1 MSPNETAAQPR
12 TQQTS
17 FTPALDAL
25 RATVAGTIISPGDP
39 DWDDARQAW
48 ALAVDQRPAAVA
60 FPESTQDIIAIV
72 EFAREHGLRVAPQG
86 TGHNAHPLEG
96 RLADSILL
104 KTERMRGVEIDAQ
117 NRRARVEAGAL
128 WMDVT
133 GPAGEHGLATMA
145 GSSPDVGVVGYTLGG
160 GLSWLSR
167 KHGLAANSVRAIEM
181 VSADGVQ
188 VRADHEQHPDLFWAL
203 RGGGGSFGIV
213 TAIEIELLPI
223 AQVYAGAMFWPQDR
237 AREVFQAWREWTQQ
251 DQPDEIIS
259 VARVLNVPPF
269 PEVPEFL
276 RGRSFVVI
284 EAVYLGEESE
294 GAQLI
299 APLRA
304 LGPEIDTFSTVP
316 APALSHLHMDP
327 DHPVPGKGDSLVIG
341 EMPAELIDEFV
352 AAATGPSGSALLSA
366 EIRQLGGAIAR
377 PAPEHGALGS
387 IDAPYIMFAVGAA
400 PTEEIRAVVKAQVA
414 GVKQAISRWGAGYEY
429 LSFVERP
436 IDSRELYRDEYTYR
450 RLQAVKAQYDPADM
464 IQSNHP
470 IRLPAAAIALN

>member
-1 MSPNETAAQPR
+1 MSTTA
-12 TQQTS
+12 
-17 FTPALDAL
+17 FNAL
-25 RATVAGTIISPGDP
+25 RENVRGTVIEPDDP
-39 DWDDARQAW
+39 DYESARRVYNAM
-48 ALAVDQRPAAVA
+48 ADRRPAAVLRVSQTA
-60 FPESTQDIIAIV
+60 DVIAAV
-72 EFAREHGLRVAPQG
+72 RFAREAGLPLALRGGGHSAPGFG
-86 TGHNAHPLEG
+86 TVDDGLVLDFSG
-96 RLADSILL
+96 R
-104 KTERMRGVEIDAQ
+104 RGVWVDP
-117 NRRARVEAGAL
+117 RTKRARAEAGAT
-128 WMDVT
+128 WGDYNHAT
-133 GPAGEHGLATMA
+133 HAFGLASTGGIVGSTGVA
-145 GSSPDVGVVGYTLGG
+145 GLTLGG
-160 GLSWLSR
+160 GIGYLSR
-167 KHGLAANSVRAIEM
+167 KYGLACDNL
-181 VSADGVQ
+181 VSADVVLADGTF
-188 VRADHEQHPDLFWAL
+188 VRASAEENEDLFWAL